1 VKTQVIKIDSNH
13 IDDSAV
19 REAAAVVDA
28 GGLVA
33 FPTETVYGIACRV
46 SNTSLDK
53 LNQLKGRPVEKYY
66 TLHIADPDDVSK
78 HIPTMGLRAKK
89 LVKSAWPGPLTI
101 VFELDDKDLKLQKAR
116 FQHEVFDNLYRD
128 GSIGIR
134 CPDNPVAVKL
144 LSFTTSAVV
153 APSAN
158 LTNQPPA
165 IDAGRVSEQ
174 FKNQLDIIL
183 DAGHCKFSK
192 SSTVAKIGKAGIEIL
207 RQGVLSE
214 SQVLEMAKVTI
225 LFICTG
231 NSCRSPMAQYL
242 FKKYLA
248 EKLECPIDA
257 VEQKGYIIRSA
268 GTMGIVGFPATDNA
282 INACMAKGVD
292 ISAHRSS
299 ALTRHLIEQSDLI
312 YVMSRAHGQA
322 VVEISPEAAEK
333 CMLLAEDRDIEDPI
347 GQSQSVY
354 DSCADLINNA
364 VKKIIVELVL

>member
-1 VKTQVIKIDSNH
+1 VKTQIIKIDTNH

-19 REAAAVVDA
+19 REAAAVIDA

-46 SNTSLDK
+46 SNASLEK
-53 LNQLKGRPVEKYY
+53 LNQLKGRTAEKYY
-66 TLHIADPDDVSK
+66 TLHIASSDDVFK
-78 HIPTMGLRAKK
+78 YVPTMGLRAKK

-128 GSIGIR
+128 GSIGLR
-134 CPDNPVAVKL
+134 CPDNPVAKKL

-165 IDAGRVSEQ
+165 VHPDQVSARFTGQ
-174 FKNQLDIIL
+174 VDIIL
-183 DAGHCKFSK
+183 DAGPCKFSK
-192 SSTVAKIGKAGIEIL
+192 SSTIAKIGKTGIEIL
-207 RQGVLSE
+207 REGVLSE
-214 SQVLEMAKVTI
+214 SQVLEMAKVTF
-225 LFICTG
+225 LFVCTG
-231 NSCRSPMAQYL
+231 NSCRSPMAEYL

-248 EKLECPIDA
+248 EKIVCPVDA
-257 VEQKGYIIRSA
+257 LEQKGYIIKSA
-268 GTMGIVGFPATDNA
+268 GTMGLVGYPATDNA

-299 ALTRHLIEQSDLI
+299 ALTRYLIEQSDLI

-354 DSCADLINNA
+354 DSCADLIEKG
-364 VKKIIVELVL
+364 VKNIIGELLL